1 MRDVLKKLKVL
12 LEEYRRINS
21 KPKELRSIERFVYY
35 KLFLNKK
42 NKFNAIRVLFLLLQS
57 WKKYMRQTLILI

>member
-12 LEEYRRINS
+12 PEEYRRINS
-21 KPKELRSIERFVYY
+21 KPKELQSIECFVYY

-42 NKFNAIRVLFLLLQS
+42 NKF
-57 WKKYMRQTLILI
+57 